1 MGPALRLELV
11 RILFDG
17 ISIDANGGASA
28 CELLAARA
36 LARNESAPVI
46 ARLLDEA
53 SLAGSRPARQ
63 CLEHLYCGSW

>member
-1 MGPALRLELV
+1 MGPELRLELV

-17 ISIDANGGASA
+17 ISMDANGGTSSR
-28 CELLAARA
+28 ERIAARA
-36 LARNESAPVI
+36 LARNETAPVI